1 MYRHFLSA
9 DFVCG
14 VEWEEINKQKSKIP
28 SLDSWGWGT
37 NLTPKSNRFWGFPQL
52 PRIFQFL
59 EFFVFCSPELT
70 VMASMQNCAE

>member
-14 VEWEEINKQKSKIP
+14 GRGINKQKSKIP
-28 SLDSWGWGT
+28 SIDSWGWGT
-37 NLTPKSNRFWGFPQL
+37 KLTLKSNRCWGSPQL
-52 PRIFQFL
+52 PRMIFQF
-59 EFFVFCSPELT
+59 FCIPKLT